1 MPKFFSRY
9 PEPLPQQAGHIGWKG
24 CKRKLNSTYNVCC
37 NLLIFRVWE
46 LIRAVGIAAACW
58 VLVTCASPPGQ
69 LEQVLLSGEL
79 RVATRNGP
87 GTFYYGPDEP
97 RGVDYDLA
105 KGFAEWLGVSLDI
118 YEVDHFPQ
126 ILADVRSGKAH
137 IGAASLSA
145 TEARRH
151 VVDFGPSYLNV
162 QPLVIYRRGARK
174 PQGLSD
180 LLSGRLEVLGGSSYA
195 GALDIARAEEPS
207 LTWEEISD
215 ISVEALVRRV
225 AAGQSDFTIVDSNLF
240 DLLKHSILGV
250 EAAFGVG
257 GETPVAWALRR
268 GPDSSLRDSVAE
280 YFAELEATN
289 ELAGVIER
297 YYFHVEDEFDFVGS
311 RAFVRHF
318 ESRLPEYKTFFLRAA
333 EETGV
338 DWRLLAAMAY
348 QESHW
353 NPEAVSPTGV
363 RGIMMLTQGTAQ
375 MMGVENRTDA
385 LESIVGGASYFVR
398 VTKKI
403 PPRIA
408 EPDRTRFALAAYNVG
423 FGHLED
429 ARIITEI
436 QGGDPDS
443 WEQVRERL
451 PLLADPAW
459 YERVSRGYAR
469 GWEPV
474 RYVDNVRRYYEILQ
488 WMTSGNTAGA
498 NAYTAGK

>member
-1 MPKFFSRY
+1 M
-9 PEPLPQQAGHIGWKG
+9 
-24 CKRKLNSTYNVCC
+24 
-37 NLLIFRVWE
+37 
-46 LIRAVGIAAACW
+46 RAVGIAAACW
-58 VLVTCASPPGQ
+58 LLATCASPPSQ

-105 KGFAEWLGVSLDI
+105 KGFAEWLGVRLDI

-126 ILADVRSGKAH
+126 VLADVRSGKAH
-137 IGAASLSA
+137 VGAASLSA
-145 TEARRH
+145 TEARRN
-151 VVDFGPSYLNV
+151 VVDFSPSYLNV
-162 QPLVIYRRGARK
+162 QPLVIYRRSARK
-174 PQGLSD
+174 PNELSD
-180 LLSGRLEVLGGSSYA
+180 LLGGRLEVLGGSSYV
-195 GALDIARAEEPS
+195 GALDAARAEQPS
-207 LTWEEISD
+207 LTWEEIPGTSA
-215 ISVEALVRRV
+215 EGLVRRV

-240 DLLKHSILGV
+240 DLLKHSIPGV
-250 EAAFGVG
+250 EAAFGLG
-257 GETPVAWALRR
+257 EETPLAWALRK
-268 GPDSSLRDSVAE
+268 GPDSSLRESVAE
-280 YFAELEATN
+280 YFTELEATN
-289 ELAGVIER
+289 ELAGIIDR
-297 YYFHVEDEFDFVGS
+297 YYFHVEDEFDYVGS
-311 RAFVRHF
+311 QAFVRHF
-318 ESRLPEYKTFFLRAA
+318 ESRLPKYKAFFLRAA

-353 NPEAVSPTGV
+353 NPDAVSPTGV
-363 RGIMMLTQGTAQ
+363 RGMMMLTRPTAK

-398 VTKKI
+398 VIKKI
-403 PPRIA
+403 PSRIA
-408 EPDRTRFALAAYNVG
+408 EPDRTRLALAAYNVG

-451 PLLADPAW
+451 PLLTDPAW
-459 YERVSRGYAR
+459 YERVLRGYAR

-474 RYVDNVRRYYEILQ
+474 RYVENVRRYYEILQ
-488 WMTSGNTAGA
+488 WMTSDNTAWA
-498 NAYTAGK
+498 NAYAAGK

>member
-1 MPKFFSRY
+1 MPGFFDRY
-9 PEPLPQQAGHIGWKG
+9 PEPQLLPFGHIAWRG
-24 CKRKLNSTYNVCC
+24 CKDKLYSTYNIFC
-37 NLLIFRVWE
+37 NSLIFRIWN
-46 LIRAVGIAAACW
+46 LIRAVGIVAASW
-58 VLVTCASPPGQ
+58 VLVTCGSPPSQ

-105 KGFAEWLGVSLDI
+105 RGFADWLGVELEI
-118 YEVDHFPQ
+118 YAVDQFPQ
-126 ILADVRSGKAH
+126 ILVDVRSGRAH
-137 IGAASLSA
+137 VGAASLSA
-145 TEARRH
+145 TASRRQ

-162 QPLVIYRRGARK
+162 QPLVVYRRGARRPK
-174 PQGLSD
+174 DLSD
-180 LLSGRLEVLGGSSYA
+180 LMSGRLEVLGGSSYVS
-195 GALDIARAEEPS
+195 ALDAARAEQPS
-207 LTWEEISD
+207 LTWEEIPD

-225 AAGQSDFTIVDSNLF
+225 AAGESDFTIVDSNLF
-240 DLLKHSILGV
+240 DLLKHSIPGV

-268 GPDSSLRDSVAE
+268 GPDSSLRDSVAK

-297 YYFHVEDEFDFVGS
+297 YYFHVEDEFDYVGS
-311 RAFVRHF
+311 QAFVRHF
-318 ESRLPEYKTFFLRAA
+318 ESRLPEYKAFFLRAA
-333 EETGV
+333 EESGV

-353 NPEAVSPTGV
+353 NPKAVSPTGV
-363 RGIMMLTQGTAQ
+363 RGMMMLTRGTAQ
-375 MMGVENRTDA
+375 MMGVQDRTDA

-408 EPDRTRFALAAYNVG
+408 EPDRTRLALAAYNVG

-451 PLLADPAW
+451 PLLIDPAW

-474 RYVDNVRRYYEILQ
+474 RYVENVRRYYEILQ
-488 WMTSGNTAGA
+488 WMTSGNVTEA
-498 NAYTAGK
+498 NAYTAGD

>member
-1 MPKFFSRY
+1 M
-9 PEPLPQQAGHIGWKG
+9 
-24 CKRKLNSTYNVCC
+24 
-37 NLLIFRVWE
+37 
-46 LIRAVGIAAACW
+46 IRAVGIVAACW
-58 VLVTCASPPGQ
+58 VLVTCGSPPSQ

-79 RVATRNGP
+79 RVASRNGP

-105 KGFAEWLGVSLDI
+105 MGFAEWLGVGLDI

-137 IGAASLSA
+137 VGAASLSA

-174 PQGLSD
+174 PNELSD
-180 LLSGRLEVLGGSSYA
+180 LLNGRLEVLGGSSYV
-195 GALDIARAEEPS
+195 GALDVARAEQPS
-207 LTWEEISD
+207 LAWKEILD
-215 ISVEALVRRV
+215 ISVEGLVRRV
-225 AAGQSDFTIVDSNLF
+225 AAGESDFTIVDSNLF
-240 DLLKHSILGV
+240 DLLKHSIPGV
-250 EAAFGVG
+250 EAAFGLG
-257 GETPVAWALRR
+257 GETPIAWALRK

-280 YFAELEATN
+280 YFAELEASN
-289 ELAGVIER
+289 ELAGVIDR
-297 YYFHVEDEFDFVGS
+297 YYFHVEEEFDYVGS
-311 RAFVRHF
+311 QAFVRHF
-318 ESRLPEYKTFFLRAA
+318 ESRLPEYKAFFLRAA
-333 EETGV
+333 GETGV
-338 DWRLLAAMAY
+338 DWRFLAAMAY

-363 RGIMMLTQGTAQ
+363 RGMMMLTQGTAQ

-398 VTKKI
+398 VTNKI

-408 EPDRTRFALAAYNVG
+408 EPDRTWLALAAYNVG

-443 WEQVRERL
+443 WEQVQERL
-451 PLLADPAW
+451 PLLTDPDW
-459 YERVSRGYAR
+459 YQRVSRGYAR

-474 RYVDNVRRYYEILQ
+474 RYVENVRRYYEILQ
-488 WMTSGNTAGA
+488 WMTSGNVTEA
-498 NAYTAGK
+498 NAYTAGD

>member
-1 MPKFFSRY
+1 M
-9 PEPLPQQAGHIGWKG
+9 
-24 CKRKLNSTYNVCC
+24 
-37 NLLIFRVWE
+37 
-46 LIRAVGIAAACW
+46 RAVGIAAGCW
-58 VLVTCASPPGQ
+58 VLATCASPPGQ

-105 KGFAEWLGVSLDI
+105 KGFAERLGVRLDI
-118 YEVDHFPQ
+118 YEVDRFPQ
-126 ILADVRSGKAH
+126 ILADVQSGKAH
-137 IGAASLSA
+137 VGAASLSA
-145 TEARRH
+145 TDARRN

-174 PQGLSD
+174 PKEPSD
-180 LLSGRLEVLGGSSYA
+180 LLSGRLEVLGGSSYV
-195 GALDIARAEEPS
+195 GALNAARAEQPS

-215 ISVEALVRRV
+215 ISVEGLVRRV

-240 DLLKHSILGV
+240 DLLKHSIPGV
-250 EAAFGVG
+250 EAAFGL
-257 GETPVAWALRR
+257 GEEMPIAWALRK

-280 YFAELEATN
+280 CFAELEATN
-289 ELAGVIER
+289 ELAGIIDR
-297 YYFHVEDEFDFVGS
+297 YYFHVEDEFDYVGS
-311 RAFVRHF
+311 QAFVRHF
-318 ESRLPEYKTFFLRAA
+318 ESRLPNYRAFFLRAA

-353 NPEAVSPTGV
+353 NPEAVSSTGV
-363 RGIMMLTQGTAQ
+363 RGMMMLTQATAK

-403 PPRIA
+403 PLRIA
-408 EPDRTRFALAAYNVG
+408 EPDRTRLALAAYNVG

-451 PLLADPAW
+451 PLLTDPAW

-474 RYVDNVRRYYEILQ
+474 RYVENVRRYHEILQ

-498 NAYTAGK
+498 SAYAAAE

>member
-1 MPKFFSRY
+1 M
-9 PEPLPQQAGHIGWKG
+9 
-24 CKRKLNSTYNVCC
+24 
-37 NLLIFRVWE
+37 RV
-46 LIRAVGIAAACW
+46 VGIAATCW
-58 VLVTCASPPGQ
+58 VLATCASPPGQ

-105 KGFAEWLGVSLDI
+105 KGFAERLGVRLDI

-126 ILADVRSGKAH
+126 VLADVRSGKAH
-137 IGAASLSA
+137 VGAASLSA
-145 TEARRH
+145 TEARRN
-151 VVDFGPSYLNV
+151 VVDFGPSYLDV
-162 QPLVIYRRGARK
+162 QPLVIYRRSARK
-174 PQGLSD
+174 PKELSD
-180 LLSGRLEVLGGSSYA
+180 LLSGRLEVLGGSSYV
-195 GALDIARAEEPS
+195 GALNVARAEQPS

-215 ISVEALVRRV
+215 ISVEGLVRRV
-225 AAGQSDFTIVDSNLF
+225 AAGESDFTIVDSNLF
-240 DLLKHSILGV
+240 DLLKHSIPGV
-250 EAAFGVG
+250 EAAFGL
-257 GETPVAWALRR
+257 GEEMPIAWALRK

-280 YFAELEATN
+280 YFTELEATN
-289 ELAGVIER
+289 ELAGIIDR
-297 YYFHVEDEFDFVGS
+297 YYFHVEDEFDYVGS
-311 RAFVRHF
+311 QAFVRHF
-318 ESRLPEYKTFFLRAA
+318 ESRLPKYKAFFLRAA
-333 EETGV
+333 EETGL
-338 DWRLLAAMAY
+338 DWCLLAAMAY

-363 RGIMMLTQGTAQ
+363 RGMMMLTRGTAK

-403 PPRIA
+403 PLRIA
-408 EPDRTRFALAAYNVG
+408 EPDRTRLALAAYNVG

-451 PLLADPAW
+451 PLLTDPAW

-474 RYVDNVRRYYEILQ
+474 RYVENVRRYHEILQ
-488 WMTSGNTAGA
+488 WMTSGNTAGTS
-498 NAYTAGK
+498 AYTAAE